1 MTEVIERRELNGL
14 RCMLG
19 MLGVDVHNKGI
30 RTLGGLLRDRGAEI
44 VYVGEHNSAA
54 GMAAAAAD
62 EDVDV
67 IGLSYSTTTYL
78 AHTPA
83 LLEQLT
89 EQGIGDVPVMVGGL
103 IHADDEPALR
113 EMGVAGVFGPGAD
126 LEEIVAFLCRVRDG
140 HDDGSAAAAGPGPPA
155 EGELETA
162 PVTGSGSGDVADESI
177 RLSRTRSW
185 GGLEVEA
192 SYGPEE
198 PDEKYRS
205 TLGDPGEYPYARG
218 SYPKMYRSRMWTLR
232 NIVGYGTPADTRD
245 GLRIAREA
253 GSPGYDIVLDTLSQE
268 AIDPDHPS
276 FRADVGME
284 GCSIGCVADLEAL
297 LDGIDITETDIAW
310 HSTVLLYPMLVA
322 MAQRQGIDVSKVQGS
337 HMPDHMQL
345 NLTGYGERVMPARL
359 ARRATVDILEYVSA
373 NSPKW
378 ACGFPQAYNL
388 RERGLTPV
396 QEIAVGMA
404 IVNQAFGDLAERG
417 VSADQVAPTLAW
429 VSTADIDLF
438 EEVAK
443 YRALRRT
450 WARTLKE
457 RFGAVDPRS
466 LRLRIACHTSG
477 RALTYQQPLN
487 NLARATVQSLAAI
500 LGGVQSLEACTWDEP
515 ISIPTHEAR
524 ELATRTQQILAH
536 EAGVARTADPL
547 GGSWYIES
555 LTDRIESEA
564 LSLLAQIE
572 ERGLDSAVESGWL
585 EGLMDEVNAGREDE
599 MAAGERI
606 LVGVNAFARD
616 DEPAP
621 GRFSFDTSATQEHVD
636 AFIQRKEQRDHRLLR
651 DRLLALRA
659 RAEAGENCVQE
670 MVDAFVV
677 DATMSEVWGTFRQ
690 ALGFSYDPFNV
701 VRSPLDVPEGAQP

>member
-1 MTEVIERRELNGL
+1 MTETVDRAELNGL

-30 RTLGGLLRDRGAEI
+30 RTLGALLRDRGAEI

-54 GMAAAAAD
+54 GMAAAAAA

-83 LLEQLT
+83 LLKQLA
-89 EQGIGDVPVMVGGL
+89 ENGVDDIPVVVGGL

-113 EMGVAGVFGPGAD
+113 EMGVAGVFGPKAD
-126 LEEIVAFLCRVRDG
+126 LDEVVAFMRRVRDG
-140 HDDGSAAAAGPGPPA
+140 FDGRGSVSEHKSVEPKIEPSAASKPA
-155 EGELETA
+155 Q
-162 PVTGSGSGDVADESI
+162 PDVADESV
-177 RLSRTRSW
+177 RLSRTASW
-185 GGLEVEA
+185 GGLDIEA
-192 SYGPEE
+192 SYGPAE

-205 TLGDPGEYPYARG
+205 ALGDPGDYPYARG

-359 ARRATVDILEYVSA
+359 ARRATVDILEYASA
-373 NSPKW
+373 KSPKW

-404 IVNQAFGDLAERG
+404 IVNQAFSDLAERG

-443 YRALRRT
+443 FRALRRT

-547 GGSWYIES
+547 GGSWYVES
-555 LTDRIESEA
+555 LTDQIESEA
-564 LSLLAQIE
+564 LALLDQIE
-572 ERGLDSAVESGWL
+572 ERGLDLAVESGWL
-585 EGLMDEVNAGREDE
+585 EGLMDEVNAVREAE
-599 MAAGERI
+599 MATGERI
-606 LVGVNAFARD
+606 LVGVNAFAHD
-616 DEPAP
+616 NEPTP

-636 AFIQRKEQRDHRLLR
+636 AFIRRKETRDQQLLH
-651 DRLLALRA
+651 DRLRALRT
-659 RAEAGENCVQE
+659 RAEAGENCIQE

-701 VRSPLDVPEGAQP
+701 LSSPLDEAQGVR